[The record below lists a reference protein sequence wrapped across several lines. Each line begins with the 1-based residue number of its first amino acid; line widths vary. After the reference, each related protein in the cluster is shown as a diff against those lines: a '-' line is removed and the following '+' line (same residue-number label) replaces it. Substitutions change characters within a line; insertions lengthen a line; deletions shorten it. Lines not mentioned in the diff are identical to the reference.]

1 MLDENKIKFIKCY
14 SRLLNDERLN
24 KFDVILYGLIEY
36 LSNNDKGFCTA
47 SNNTL
52 ASYLDCSRL
61 TVIRS
66 INKLVDCDCL
76 KVKNKQSPNNKNI
89 THRELKPSDVNDTTL
104 VSKMKQPSDVND
116 TLKEIYKKNYI
127 KEIYKQNNIKEL
139 TNIKSSNKEH
149 EKFLIT
155 SKTDLNPLADDIEPI
170 ETETDPDK
178 F

>member
-66 INKLVDCDCL
+66 INKLVDCDYL

-89 THRELKPSDVNDTTL
+89 THRELKPSDVNDT
-104 VSKMKQPSDVND
+104 
-116 TLKEIYKKNYI
+116 LKELYKK
-127 KEIYKQNNIKEL
+127 NNIKEL
-139 TNIKSSNKEH
+139 TNINSSNKEH

-170 ETETDPDK
+170 ETETDPYK

>member
-66 INKLVDCDCL
+66 INKLVDCDYL

-116 TLKEIYKKNYI
+116 TTLVSKMKQPSDVNDTLKELYKK
-127 KEIYKQNNIKEL
+127 NNIKE
-139 TNIKSSNKEH
+139 NIKEVK
-149 EKFLIT
+149 
-155 SKTDLNPLADDIEPI
+155 PI
-170 ETETDPDK
+170 EVDEDLFK